1 MLGRTLTIAPLT
13 AQART
18 NDPPGRYPRE
28 RIVMP
33 HPSVLLAAAQET
45 AHDVGPGWIL
55 RTVIIAGVL
64 GAVLLAWFLLR
75 GYGRD

>member
-1 MLGRTLTIAPLT
+1 
-13 AQART
+13 
-18 NDPPGRYPRE
+18 
-28 RIVMP
+28 MP

-75 GYGRD
+75 GYGQD